1 MINKNGLGFLSW
13 VIAAV
18 LLIAVFILIEK
29 PASVSAQDEPNTIRA
44 FQQKRFSFDIQNGSI
59 RFSHGN
65 HRRRDRWFRAYFGSG
80 YSDCSNCHH
89 LEFPEAEEGTRVN
102 FVAEIRKHANDT
114 IPYGIQEETCLSCHN
129 NITAPND
136 CQWCHVPG
144 SPPLQGKEAAQ
155 LGEYEESVDPII
167 PDYDAPRHSLRG
179 TG

>member
-18 LLIAVFILIEK
+18 LLIAVFILIKK
-29 PASVSAQDEPNTIRA
+29 PASVSAQDEPNPIRA

-65 HRRRDRWFRAYFGSG
+65 HQRRDRWFRAYFGSG

-89 LEFPEAEEGTRVN
+89 LEFPEPEEETRVD
-102 FVAEIRKHANDT
+102 FVAEIRKHDKDT

-136 CQWCHVPG
+136 CQWCHVEG
-144 SPPLQGKEAAQ
+144 SKPLEGVETAE
-155 LGEYEESVDPII
+155 L
-167 PDYDAPRHSLRG
+167 
-179 TG
+179 

>member
-1 MINKNGLGFLSW
+1 MVNKNGLGFLSW
-13 VIAAV
+13 VITAV
-18 LLIAVFILIEK
+18 LLIAVFILIEN
-29 PASVSAQDEPNTIRA
+29 PASVSAQDEPDTIRA

-89 LEFPEAEEGTRVN
+89 LEFPEPEEGTRVD
-102 FVAEIRKHANDT
+102 FVAEIRKHNKET
-114 IPYGIQEETCLSCHN
+114 IPYGVQEKTCLTCHN

-144 SPPLQGKEAAQ
+144 SPPLQGTEAAQ
-155 LGEYEESVDPII
+155 
-167 PDYDAPRHSLRG
+167 
-179 TG
+179 